1 MIIISAFVLEMIII
15 LYNQYTGFIKI
26 NSVANFIARLII
38 GGTIASLI
46 CVLFIYTGSFIINL
60 LDARYSWEKGIFRR
74 LIIEFFLAL
83 LSGMVVAAGL
93 TLLVN
98 IIMPYRESLS
108 DTLITNIIIS
118 SVFNLILIT
127 AMEAVLSFKR
137 NTEISLKAERLEKEI
152 SIIRFETLKNQ
163 LNPHFLFNSLNV
175 LSALVRKDSE
185 KAQSFIDEFS
195 SVYRYILEVIDRQVV
210 TLNEELEFA
219 RSYLFLQQIRFGN
232 ALKTEI
238 SINAGKL
245 DYLVPPLSIQLL
257 LENAL
262 KHNKASAESPLVIRI
277 YDDGSRLFVRNNLQE
292 KIGRENSRGIGL
304 ENLKRR
310 YLYIS
315 GELPEF
321 RLTGSEY
328 IAEIPLILPQ

>member
-1 MIIISAFVLEMIII
+1 MKLNRKAILLIIISAFMLEMIII
-15 LYNQYTGFIKI
+15 LYNQYTGFIRI
-26 NSVANFIARLII
+26 NSFANFIARLII

-60 LDARYSWEKGIFRR
+60 LDARYSWEKEIFRR

-83 LSGMVVAAGL
+83 LSGIIVAAGL

-108 DTLITNIIIS
+108 DTLITNIIIT
-118 SVFNLILIT
+118 SVSNLILIT

-137 NTEISLKAERLEKEI
+137 KTEISLKAERLEKEI

-195 SVYRYILEVIDRQVV
+195 SVYRYILEVIDKQVV

-219 RSYLFLQQIRFGN
+219 RSYLFLQQIRFGS

-238 SINAGKL
+238 TISADKL
-245 DYLVPPLSIQLL
+245 EYFVPPLSIQLL

-262 KHNKASAESPLVIRI
+262 KHNKASADLPLIIRI
-277 YDDGSRLFVRNNLQE
+277 YDDG
-292 KIGRENSRGIGL
+292 GR
-304 ENLKRR
+304 
-310 YLYIS
+310 
-315 GELPEF
+315 
-321 RLTGSEY
+321 
-328 IAEIPLILPQ
+328 